1 MTETRTT
8 SAAVTHPHAQPAT
21 GVLDELGVDKT
32 KGLTTTEAG
41 SRLDQFGPNRLEED
55 QRPTRLHLLARQFSD
70 VLVLI
75 LIAAALISGV
85 LLGDWVEAL
94 VIVAIVLI
102 NAAIGFTQ
110 EAKAADAAE
119 GLRRLTS
126 PHAKVV
132 RDGQE
137 QQIATEEIVPGDLI
151 IIETGDRVFAD
162 ARLIEVSRLEMDESE
177 LTGESTSVMKGTEPV
192 PADSVIG
199 DRHSMVFSGTVAVA
213 GRGLGVVTTISYD
226 TEIGHI
232 AGMLQEEE
240 PPTPLERELAHVGRR
255 LGLLAGIIAVM
266 VLIVGL
272 LQGRGLES
280 MFLLAVALA
289 VAAIPEGLPAVVG
302 VTLGRGVQRMAR
314 RNAIV
319 RRMPA
324 VEALGAVTV
333 ICTDKTGTLTRNE
346 MLVQEMRI
354 DDEVLSEPA
363 SAAGDPRVRKF
374 AQLSVLCNDSRRTDE
389 GWRGDPTEIALLRA
403 ASELIDVGATR
414 REWPRIDEVPFD
426 SSRKRMSTAH
436 RSDGEGL
443 IVVKGAPE
451 VVVPR
456 SSRVATTD
464 GATQLGSERAES
476 WLNTAADMAA
486 RGLRT
491 LAVAYKPVDEIPS
504 DLAAAEEDLVLTAL
518 VGISD
523 ELRPEALPSVEEA
536 RGAGVQVVM
545 ITGDH
550 EVTASSI
557 ADGLGL
563 LQSRSVIG
571 GRELHGLDDPGY
583 EERVAD
589 IGTYARVDPSDK
601 VRIVKAWQAR
611 GEIVAMTG
619 DGVNDAPALR
629 IADIGVAMGSGT
641 DVARDASDIV
651 LADDNFAT
659 IVSAVRGG
667 RTIFS
672 NIRKVIAFL
681 LAANVSEVI
690 VVFLGFLLFSSL
702 GDPLLATQILWVN
715 LVTDGLPAVA
725 LGFDPPDSHVMQRPP
740 SRRRSLL
747 SARSQLAIAVRG
759 TLLSGFVLAAFGYG
773 IAMDLSWEVTR
784 TLGFTVLVLVQLT
797 YVYALRVTESGWR
810 EGLTKNWLL
819 HGAVAA
825 SVVLQF
831 LVVATA
837 MGNRLFD
844 TLPLDPTQWL
854 VALGLSLGAGLA
866 VVAASALIPILDHP
880 E

>member
-1 MTETRTT
+1 MTETKTPAT
-8 SAAVTHPHAQPAT
+8 AVANPHALAADQVAR
-21 GVLDELGVDKT
+21 ELGADIEN
-32 KGLTTTEAG
+32 GLSGTEPRE
-41 SRLDQFGPNRLEED
+41 RLEQVGPNRIEED
-55 QRPTRLHLLARQFSD
+55 EGPSRLQLLARQFTD
-70 VLVLI
+70 ILVLI
-75 LIAAALISGV
+75 LIAAALISGF

-126 PHAKVV
+126 PQAKVV

-137 QQIATEEIVPGDLI
+137 QLIATEEIVPGDLI
-151 IIETGDRVFAD
+151 MIETGDRIFAD
-162 ARLIEVSRLEMDESE
+162 ARLVEVSRLDVDESE
-177 LTGESTSVMKGTEPV
+177 LTGESTPV
-192 PADSVIG
+192 TKTTTPVAEDSVIG
-199 DRHSMVFSGTVAVA
+199 DRLSMVFSGTVAVA
-213 GRGLGVVTTISYD
+213 GRGLGVVTTTGYE
-226 TEIGHI
+226 TEIGQI
-232 AGMLQEEE
+232 AGMLREEE
-240 PPTPLERELAHVGRR
+240 PPTPLERELSHVGRR
-255 LGLLAGIIAVM
+255 LGILAGLIALMVM
-266 VLIVGL
+266 TVGL
-272 LQGRGLES
+272 LQGRPLET

-333 ICTDKTGTLTRNE
+333 ICTDKTGTLTKNE
-346 MLVQEMRI
+346 MFIQEMRV
-354 DDEVLSEPA
+354 DDERLHDLE
-363 SAAGDPRVRKF
+363 SAATDPRIQKF
-374 AQLSVLCNDSRRTDE
+374 ALLSVLCNDARRTEE

-403 ASELIDVGATR
+403 ATSLVEPKSVRGEWR
-414 REWPRIDEVPFD
+414 RVDEVPFD
-426 SSRKRMSTAH
+426 SSRKRMTTAH
-436 RSDGEGL
+436 RSDQGSMV
-443 IVVKGAPE
+443 VVKGAPE
-451 VVVPR
+451 VILPR
-456 SSRVATTD
+456 SSHIETTD
-464 GATQLGSERAES
+464 GTTELSSEEADS
-476 WLNTAADMAA
+476 WLAAADDMAT

-491 LAVAYKPVDEIPS
+491 LAVAYKPVDSIPS
-504 DLAAAEEDLVLTAL
+504 DLGSAEEDLIITAL
-518 VGISD
+518 VGMSD
-523 ELRPEALPSVEEA
+523 ELRPEAKTSVEEA

-550 EVTASSI
+550 EVTASTI
-557 ADGLGL
+557 GDGLGL
-563 LQSRSVIG
+563 LDGREVIG
-571 GRELHGLDDPGY
+571 GREFQALDDDEY
-583 EERVAD
+583 QARVAD

-601 VRIVKAWQAR
+601 VRIVKAWQSR
-611 GEIVAMTG
+611 EEIVAMTG

-659 IVSAVRGG
+659 IVAAVRGG
-667 RTIFS
+667 RTIFA

-725 LGFDPPDSHVMQRPP
+725 LGFDPPDSQVMQRPP

-747 SARSQLAIAVRG
+747 SQRSQLAIVARG
-759 TLLSGFVLAAFGYG
+759 TILAGFVLAAFGYG
-773 IAMDLSWEVTR
+773 MATDLAWEVTR

-810 EGLTKNWLL
+810 DGLTKNVLL
-819 HGAVAA
+819 HGAVAV
-825 SVVLQF
+825 SVVLHV
-831 LVVATA
+831 LVVATPL
-837 MGNRLFD
+837 GNRLFE
-844 TLPLDPTQWL
+844 TSPLGLDLWL
-854 VALGLSLGAGLA
+854 VATALSVGAGL
-866 VVAASALIPILDHP
+866 VIIAASALIPFLDHP